1 MSSPLNAAALPRQ
14 AAAVPPRRKRASGA
28 SHKRWLPALFL
39 GPAVLIMA
47 VACLYPVLSAFQ
59 LALFDWNMGTPW
71 SEARWVGLDNF
82 RAAFSNPQVWSSL
95 WTTLLFA
102 AVCVSAEMVLG
113 IALALALEH
122 PVRGTAFFRTLFILP
137 MMIAPIA
144 VGLAWRYLF
153 DAQFGL
159 INAVLALFGIAAK
172 GWLSDPSL
180 AFMAIVVA
188 DVWQW
193 TPFVFIMMV
202 AALANVDGAVI
213 EASRIDGARWW
224 QMTFLVKLPM
234 VMNVIAITLMM
245 RLIDAFRV
253 LEVIYVLTFGGP
265 GDSTEILAL
274 HIYKTA
280 FVGQQ
285 LGVAAAIS
293 VLLLVVVAALSWGAL
308 RLSNPMKNER

>member
-1 MSSPLNAAALPRQ
+1 MRNSKWA
-14 AAAVPPRRKRASGA
+14 
-28 SHKRWLPALFL
+28 PALFV
-39 GPAVLIMA
+39 GPAALVMVA
-47 VACLYPVLSAFQ
+47 ACLYPVLSAFQ
-59 LALFDWNMGTPW
+59 LSLFDWSMGTPW
-71 SEARWVGLDNF
+71 SSARWVGIDNF
-82 RAAFSNPQVWSSL
+82 ISAFSNPRVWSSL

-102 AVCVSAEMVLG
+102 AVCVSLEMALG

-122 PVRGTAFFRTLFILP
+122 PVRGMAFFRTLFILP

-159 INAVLALFGIAAK
+159 VNAVLALFGVSAK
-172 GWLSDPSL
+172 IWLADPQL
-180 AFMAIVVA
+180 AFIAIVIA

-193 TPFVFIMMV
+193 TPFVFIMII
-202 AALANVDGAVI
+202 AALANVDSAVI
-213 EASRIDGARWW
+213 EASRIDGANWL

-234 VMNVIAITLMM
+234 IMHVIAITLMM

-265 GDSTEILAL
+265 GDSTEILSL

-285 LGVAAAIS
+285 LGVAGAVS
-293 VLLLVVVAALSWGAL
+293 VLLLVVVALLSWGAL
-308 RLSNPMKNER
+308 RLSNPLKDER

>member
-1 MSSPLNAAALPRQ
+1 MRTPSW
-14 AAAVPPRRKRASGA
+14 V
-28 SHKRWLPALFL
+28 PALYL

-47 VACLYPVLSAFQ
+47 AACLYPVLSAFH
-59 LALFDWNMGTPW
+59 LGLFDWSMGTPW

-82 RAAFSNPQVWSSL
+82 VSAFTNARVWSSL

-102 AVCVSAEMVLG
+102 AVCVSAEMALG
-113 IALALALEH
+113 IALALALER

-144 VGLAWRYLF
+144 VGLVWRYIF

-159 INAVLALFGIAAK
+159 INAVLALFKIAPMA
-172 GWLSDPSL
+172 WLAEPTL
-180 AFMAIVVA
+180 AFIAIIIA
-188 DVWQW
+188 DIWQW

-202 AALANVDGAVI
+202 AALANVDSAVI

-234 VMNVIAITLMM
+234 IAHVIAITLMM

-253 LEVIYVLTFGGP
+253 LEVVYVLTFGGP

-293 VLLLVVVAALSWGAL
+293 VLLLVVVALLSWGAL
-308 RLSNPMKNER
+308 RLSNPLKNDR

>member
-1 MSSPLNAAALPRQ
+1 MRNSKWA
-14 AAAVPPRRKRASGA
+14 
-28 SHKRWLPALFL
+28 PALFV
-39 GPAVLIMA
+39 GPAALVMA
-47 VACLYPVLSAFQ
+47 AACLYPVLSAFQ
-59 LALFDWNMGTPW
+59 LSLFDWSMGTPW
-71 SEARWVGLDNF
+71 SSARWVGIDNF
-82 RAAFSNPQVWSSL
+82 VSAFSNPRVWSSL

-102 AVCVSAEMVLG
+102 AVCVSLEMALG

-122 PVRGTAFFRTLFILP
+122 PVRGMAFFRTLFILP

-159 INAVLALFGIAAK
+159 VNAVLALFGVSAK
-172 GWLSDPSL
+172 IWLADPQL
-180 AFMAIVVA
+180 AFIAIVIA

-193 TPFVFIMMV
+193 TPFVFIMII
-202 AALANVDGAVI
+202 AALANVDSAVI
-213 EASRIDGARWW
+213 EASRIDGANWL

-234 VMNVIAITLMM
+234 IMHVIAITLMM

-265 GDSTEILAL
+265 GDSTEILSL

-285 LGVAAAIS
+285 LGVAGAVS
-293 VLLLVVVAALSWGAL
+293 VLLLVVVALLSWGAL
-308 RLSNPMKNER
+308 RLSNPLKDER

>member
-1 MSSPLNAAALPRQ
+1 MRTPSW
-14 AAAVPPRRKRASGA
+14 VPV
-28 SHKRWLPALFL
+28 LYL

-47 VACLYPVLSAFQ
+47 AACLYPVLSAFQ
-59 LALFDWNMGTPW
+59 LGLFDWNMGTPW

-82 RAAFSNPQVWSSL
+82 VSAFTNPRVWSSL

-113 IALALALEH
+113 IALALALER

-144 VGLAWRYLF
+144 VGLVWRYIF

-159 INAVLALFGIAAK
+159 INAVLALFKIAPM
-172 GWLSDPSL
+172 GWLADPTL
-180 AFMAIVVA
+180 AFTAIVIA
-188 DVWQW
+188 DIWQW

-202 AALANVDGAVI
+202 AALANVDSAVI
-213 EASRIDGARWW
+213 EASRIDGAGWW
-224 QMTFLVKLPM
+224 QTTFLVKLPM
-234 VMNVIAITLMM
+234 IMNVIAITLMM

-253 LEVIYVLTFGGP
+253 LEVVYVLTFGGP
-265 GDSTEILAL
+265 GDSTEILSL

-285 LGVAAAIS
+285 LGVASAIS
-293 VLLLVVVAALSWGAL
+293 VLLLAVVALLSWGAL
-308 RLSNPMKNER
+308 RLSNPLKHDR

>member
-1 MSSPLNAAALPRQ
+1 MRTPSW
-14 AAAVPPRRKRASGA
+14 V
-28 SHKRWLPALFL
+28 PALYV
-39 GPAVLIMA
+39 GPAALIMA
-47 VACLYPVLSAFQ
+47 AACLYPVISAFQ
-59 LALFDWNMGTPW
+59 LGLYDWSLGTPW
-71 SEARWVGLDNF
+71 SEARWVGLD
-82 RAAFSNPQVWSSL
+82 AFVSAFTNPRVWSSL

-102 AVCVSAEMVLG
+102 GVCVAAEMTLG
-113 IALALALEH
+113 IALALALER

-144 VGLAWRYLF
+144 VGLAWRYMF

-159 INAVLALFGIAAK
+159 INAVLGLFKIAPMA
-172 GWLSDPSL
+172 WLADPTL
-180 AFMAIVVA
+180 AFAAIVIA
-188 DVWQW
+188 DIWQW

-213 EASRIDGARWW
+213 EASRIDGANWW
-224 QMTFLVKLPM
+224 QMTFLIKLPM
-234 VMNVIAITLMM
+234 IAHVIAITLMM
-245 RLIDAFRV
+245 RLVDAFRV

-280 FVGQQ
+280 FVSQQ

-293 VLLLVVVAALSWGAL
+293 VLLLVVVAALSWMAL
-308 RLSNPMKNER
+308 RISNPLDNKR

>member
-1 MSSPLNAAALPRQ
+1 MRTPSW
-14 AAAVPPRRKRASGA
+14 VPV
-28 SHKRWLPALFL
+28 LYL
-39 GPAVLIMA
+39 GPAVLIMVA
-47 VACLYPVLSAFQ
+47 ACLYPVISAFQ
-59 LALFDWNMGTPW
+59 LGLFDWSMGTPW
-71 SEARWVGLDNF
+71 SQARWVGLNNF
-82 RAAFSNPQVWSSL
+82 VSAFSNPRVWSSL

-113 IALALALEH
+113 IALALALER

-144 VGLAWRYLF
+144 VGLVWRYIF

-159 INAVLALFGIAAK
+159 INALLALLKIGPM
-172 GWLSDPSL
+172 GWLADPTL
-180 AFMAIVVA
+180 AFIAIVIA
-188 DVWQW
+188 DIWQW

-202 AALANVDGAVI
+202 AALANVDSAVI
-213 EASRIDGARWW
+213 EASRIDGAKWW
-224 QMTFLVKLPM
+224 QMTLLVKLPM
-234 VMNVIAITLMM
+234 IAHVIAITLMM

-293 VLLLVVVAALSWGAL
+293 VLLLLVVALLSWGAL
-308 RLSNPMKNER
+308 RLSNPLKNDR

>member
-1 MSSPLNAAALPRQ
+1 MRTPRW
-14 AAAVPPRRKRASGA
+14 APV
-28 SHKRWLPALFL
+28 LFV
-39 GPAVLIMA
+39 GPAVLVMA
-47 VACLYPVLSAFQ
+47 AACLYPVLSAFQ
-59 LALFDWNMGTPW
+59 LAGYDWSMGTPW
-71 SEARWVGLDNF
+71 SSARWVGWDNVVS
-82 RAAFSNPQVWSSL
+82 AFTNPRVWSSL

-122 PVRGTAFFRTLFILP
+122 PVRGMAFFRTLFILP

-144 VGLAWRYLF
+144 VGLAWRYMF

-159 INAVLALFGIAAK
+159 INALLAVFGIGAK
-172 GWLSDPSL
+172 TWLADPTL
-180 AFMAIVVA
+180 AFIAIVVA

-193 TPFVFIMMV
+193 TPFVFIMMI
-202 AALANVDGAVI
+202 AALANVDSSVI

-224 QMTFLVKLPM
+224 QQTFLVKLPM
-234 VMNVIAITLMM
+234 VMHVIAITLMM

-265 GDSTEILAL
+265 GDSTEILSL

-293 VLLLVVVAALSWGAL
+293 VLLLVVVALLSWGAL
-308 RLSNPMKNER
+308 RLSNPMKGEQR

>member
-1 MSSPLNAAALPRQ
+1 
-14 AAAVPPRRKRASGA
+14 
-28 SHKRWLPALFL
+28 
-39 GPAVLIMA
+39 
-47 VACLYPVLSAFQ
+47 
-59 LALFDWNMGTPW
+59 
-71 SEARWVGLDNF
+71 
-82 RAAFSNPQVWSSL
+82 
-95 WTTLLFA
+95 
-102 AVCVSAEMVLG
+102 
-113 IALALALEH
+113 
-122 PVRGTAFFRTLFILP
+122 VRGMSFFRMLFILP

-144 VGLAWRYLF
+144 VGLAWRYMF

-159 INAVLALFGIAAK
+159 INAVLQVLGFSAK
-172 GWLSDPSL
+172 TWLADPQL
-180 AFMAIVVA
+180 AFIAIVIA
-188 DVWQW
+188 DIWQW
-193 TPFVFIMMV
+193 TPFVFIMMI
-202 AALANVDGAVI
+202 AALANVDSSVI

-224 QMTFLVKLPM
+224 QMTFRVKLPM

-293 VLLLVVVAALSWGAL
+293 VLLLVVVALLSWGAL
-308 RLSNPMKNER
+308 KLSNPMKNDSR

>member
-1 MSSPLNAAALPRQ
+1 MRTPRW
-14 AAAVPPRRKRASGA
+14 VPAQYV
-28 SHKRWLPALFL
+28 
-39 GPAVLIMA
+39 GPAVLVMA
-47 VACLYPVLSAFQ
+47 AACLYPVLSAFQ
-59 LALFDWNMGTPW
+59 LAGYEWSMGTPW
-71 SEARWVGLDNF
+71 GSARWVGWDNVVS
-82 RAAFSNPQVWSSL
+82 AFANPRVWSSL

-122 PVRGTAFFRTLFILP
+122 PVRGMALFRTLFILP

-159 INAVLALFGIAAK
+159 INAVLGVFGIGAK
-172 GWLSDPSL
+172 TWLADPTL
-180 AFMAIVVA
+180 AFVAIVVA
-188 DVWQW
+188 DIWQW
-193 TPFVFIMMV
+193 TPFVFIMMI
-202 AALANVDGAVI
+202 AALAGIDSSVI

-224 QMTFLVKLPM
+224 QMTFRVKLPM
-234 VMNVIAITLMM
+234 VMHVIAITLMM

-293 VLLLVVVAALSWGAL
+293 ILLLVVVALLSWGAL
-308 RLSNPMKNER
+308 RLSNPMKSDGR

>member
-1 MSSPLNAAALPRQ
+1 MRTPSW
-14 AAAVPPRRKRASGA
+14 VPV
-28 SHKRWLPALFL
+28 LYL
-39 GPAVLIMA
+39 GPAVLIIVA
-47 VACLYPVLSAFQ
+47 ACLYPVISAFQ
-59 LALFDWNMGTPW
+59 LGLFDWSMGTPW
-71 SEARWVGLDNF
+71 SQARWVGLNNF
-82 RAAFSNPQVWSSL
+82 VSAFSNPRVWSSL

-113 IALALALEH
+113 IALALALER

-144 VGLAWRYLF
+144 VGLVWRYIF

-159 INAVLALFGIAAK
+159 INALLALLKIGPL
-172 GWLSDPSL
+172 GWLADPTL
-180 AFMAIVVA
+180 AFIAIVIA
-188 DVWQW
+188 DIWQW

-202 AALANVDGAVI
+202 AALANVDSAVI
-213 EASRIDGARWW
+213 EASRIDGAKWW

-234 VMNVIAITLMM
+234 IAHVIAITLMM

-293 VLLLVVVAALSWGAL
+293 VLLLLVVALLSWGAL
-308 RLSNPMKNER
+308 RLSNPLKNDR

>member
-1 MSSPLNAAALPRQ
+1 MKRSRW
-14 AAAVPPRRKRASGA
+14 VP
-28 SHKRWLPALFL
+28 WFYI
-39 GPAVLIMA
+39 GPAVLVMA
-47 VACLYPVLSAFQ
+47 AACLYPVISAFQ
-59 LALFDWNMGTPW
+59 LGFYDWSMGTPW
-71 SEARWVGLDNF
+71 SSAKWVGFDSF
-82 RAAFSNPQVWSSL
+82 ISAFSNPRVWSSL
-95 WTTLLFA
+95 WTTLQFA
-102 AVCVSAEMVLG
+102 AIAVTAEMVLG

-122 PVRGTAFFRTLFILP
+122 PVRGMSIFRTLFILP

-144 VGLAWRYLF
+144 VGLAWRYMF

-159 INAVLALFGIAAK
+159 INAVLALFGVAAK

-180 AFMAIVVA
+180 AFAAIVVA

-202 AALANVDGAVI
+202 AALANIDGAVM
-213 EASRIDGARWW
+213 EATRIDGANWW
-224 QMTFLVKLPM
+224 QATFLVKLPM
-234 VMNVIAITLMM
+234 VMHVIAITLMM

-285 LGVAAAIS
+285 LGVASAIS
-293 VLLLVVVAALSWGAL
+293 VLLLIVVALLSLAAL
-308 RLSNPMKNER
+308 RLSNPMKQDAS

>member
-1 MSSPLNAAALPRQ
+1 MRTA
-14 AAAVPPRRKRASGA
+14 
-28 SHKRWLPALFL
+28 RWAPALFV
-39 GPAVLIMA
+39 GPAVLVMA
-47 VACLYPVLSAFQ
+47 LACLYPVVSAFQ
-59 LALFDWNMGTPW
+59 LGVYDWSLGTPW
-71 SEARWVGLDNF
+71 DSARWVGLDNF
-82 RAAFSNPQVWSSL
+82 VSAFSNPRVWSSL

-122 PVRGTAFFRTLFILP
+122 PVRGMAVFRTLFILP

-172 GWLSDPSL
+172 TWLADPTL
-180 AFMAIVVA
+180 AFVAIVIA

-202 AALANVDGAVI
+202 AALASVDKAVI
-213 EASRIDGARWW
+213 EASRIDGAGWW
-224 QMTFLVKLPM
+224 QMTWLVKLPM
-234 VMNVIAITLMM
+234 VMQVIAITLMM

-293 VLLLVVVAALSWGAL
+293 VLLLVVVAGLSWGAL
-308 RLSNPMKNER
+308 RLSNPMRGERP